1 MVLNQYVSAVR
12 TMIGSAA
19 RKRGTVTFQQLFSA
33 FPPETPPSNVYDTL
47 EEACSELEPWNE
59 VIYSA
64 VMAKAKDGL
73 PGDGFFDIFKTHR
86 KMEFRRIAGDAET
99 LDLADEQRKQMTE
112 LERERVYVHASL

>member
-1 MVLNQYVSAVR
+1 MR

-19 RKRGTVTFQQLFSA
+19 RKRGTVTFKQLFSA

-47 EEACSELEPWNE
+47 EEACSELGPWNE